1 MRKHLMETFD
11 SIYILDLHGSAKKK
25 ETALDGEKDENVFD
39 IMQGVSINIFIKNS
53 PLEGSQKAGVA
64 KKLAQVYHLDLY
76 GKRNDK
82 YEWLEKNNLEKF
94 QKLQPVEP
102 YYFFVPKDFGASE
115 EYEKGFKVD
124 ELMKVNNS

>member
-25 ETALDGEKDENVFD
+25 ETAIDGSKDENVFD

-53 PLEGSQKAGVA
+53 PLEGSPKAGVA
-64 KKLAQVYHLDLY
+64 KKLAEVHHLDLY

-82 YEWLEKNNLEKF
+82 YEWLENHSLEDF
-94 QKLQPVEP
+94 QQLQPVEP
-102 YYFFVPKDFGASE
+102 YYFFVPKDFSE
-115 EYEKGFKVD
+115 NVEYEKGFKVD
-124 ELMKVNNS
+124 ELF